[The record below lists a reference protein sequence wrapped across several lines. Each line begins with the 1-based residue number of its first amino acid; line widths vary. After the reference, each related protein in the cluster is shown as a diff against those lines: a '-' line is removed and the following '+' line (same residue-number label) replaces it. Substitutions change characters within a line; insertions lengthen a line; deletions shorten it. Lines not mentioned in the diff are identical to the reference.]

1 MIYIIISHYNQSLDW
16 IQQFIKYEKV
26 KIIIYSKCKNPPQYI
41 FGIPVIKRLNAGRE
55 GETYINHIIQNYK
68 TLNKDDYTIFLQDDP
83 FEHQP
88 DIIKLLKFFIK
99 IKIAGCK
106 LPLIQPLNSHAYQ
119 NVKKDMK
126 NKNKIISG
134 DIFSYSEY
142 IKKRKEAK
150 QNGKQFFNN
159 YPPKLMNKVKT
170 HSIFYKKEQL
180 AQINVLFLNM
190 HLDSILIPDSNPFIW
205 HLYKGITNYLGTDG
219 KSILPY
225 LVYFYTDNNK
235 IKGKYLQKLLETK
248 YIPYNPSAQF
258 MISNKLILENDL
270 FVYENIQKVLLDP
283 VQPILCQKVR
293 LNGFILEFIWLWLFN
308 FSKYYKN
315 NYTLKNLRFYSKKNG
330 IQKDI
335 NFYRTSY
342 GMSNNYK
349 IIDTRRKDIKN
360 MSNYL
365 KYLKKINIE
374 KNMNLIIKENNKMQ
388 NCIGYRFYDKIKI
401 A

>member
-1 MIYIIISHYNQSLDW
+1 MIYIIIAHYNQSLDW